1 MDQKM
6 DFRGGRHRITAE
18 KRVIIGTIA
27 DDSMIP
33 TLTEFFRGDLSDLAM
48 LECLRFTKLGNQY
61 VLKTEEACDCR
72 HLKII
77 SARKLNAQEIKY
89 AIAQTQQRRDRM
101 SSELDRIRRK
111 YRRSTQTKYFDEI
124 IEEWADNQA

>member
-1 MDQKM
+1 MSAVYKAWKSVCIKN
-6 DFRGGRHRITAE
+6 RGGVRLQTFKNHQ
-18 KRVIIGTIA
+18 
-27 DDSMIP
+27 
-33 TLTEFFRGDLSDLAM
+33 
-48 LECLRFTKLGNQY
+48 CQ
-61 VLKTEEACDCR
+61 
-72 HLKII
+72 
-77 SARKLNAQEIKY
+77 KLNDQEIKY